1 MACAVTN
8 TCIVLTLA
16 LPSMDS
22 IGPQRKFMIYS
33 LLQRMRLTL
42 FVAGLNL
49 LGFMDLGLY
58 TPIIRDGW
66 LLMPMRMK

>member
-1 MACAVTN
+1 
-8 TCIVLTLA
+8 
-16 LPSMDS
+16 
-22 IGPQRKFMIYS
+22 MIYS